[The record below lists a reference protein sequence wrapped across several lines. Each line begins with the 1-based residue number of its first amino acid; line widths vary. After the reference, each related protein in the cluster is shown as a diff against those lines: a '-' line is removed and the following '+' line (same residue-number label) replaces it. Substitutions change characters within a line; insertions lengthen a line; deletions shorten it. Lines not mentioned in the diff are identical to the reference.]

1 MFINVSMTQI
11 LAQFSAKQGTLLT
24 TRPLNLSDAEQVL
37 ALETA
42 AHSHPWNAAR
52 VNTAL
57 EKYQGIGLLDGE
69 KLVGFAF
76 VMSVVGEAEL
86 FDFVV
91 DPQCQGQGFG
101 YAFIEW
107 LVEYIGQDNA
117 RFFLEVRVS
126 NKPAIAVYE
135 NVGFCEVGVR
145 HNYYPAKKGRED
157 ALLMAIELC
166 F

>member
-1 MFINVSMTQI
+1 MSKI
-11 LAQFSAKQGTLLT
+11 LSQFDAKDGSVLLV
-24 TRPLNLSDAEQVL
+24 RPLTMADAEAVL
-37 ALETA
+37 AIESL

-52 VNTAL
+52 VQTAL
-57 EKYQGIGLLDGE
+57 EKYQGLGLLLADQ
-69 KLVGFAF
+69 LVGFAF

-91 DPQCQGQGFG
+91 DPKYQGKGFG

-107 LVEYIGQDNA
+107 LVDYVAQDNE

-135 NVGFCEVGVR
+135 NVGFCEVGIR
-145 HNYYPAKKGRED
+145 HNYYPAKNGRED
-157 ALLMAIELC
+157 ALLMAMEL
-166 F
+166 FS

>member
-1 MFINVSMTQI
+1 MSKI
-11 LAQFSAKQGTLLT
+11 LSQFDAKDGSVLLV
-24 TRPLNLSDAEQVL
+24 RPLTMADAEAVL
-37 ALETA
+37 TIESL

-52 VNTAL
+52 VQTAL
-57 EKYQGIGLLDGE
+57 EKYQGLGLLLADQ
-69 KLVGFAF
+69 LVGFAF

-91 DPQCQGQGFG
+91 DPKYQGKGFG

-107 LVEYIGQDNA
+107 LVDYVAQDNQ

-135 NVGFCEVGVR
+135 NVGFCEVGIR
-145 HNYYPAKKGRED
+145 HNYYPAKNGRED
-157 ALLMAIELC
+157 ALLMAMEL
-166 F
+166 FS

>member
-1 MFINVSMTQI
+1 MSKI
-11 LAQFSAKQGTLLT
+11 LSQFDAKDGSVLLV
-24 TRPLNLSDAEQVL
+24 RPLTMADAEAVL
-37 ALETA
+37 AIESL

-52 VNTAL
+52 VQTAL
-57 EKYQGIGLLDGE
+57 EKYQGLGLLLADQ
-69 KLVGFAF
+69 LVGFAF

-91 DPQCQGQGFG
+91 DPKYQGKGFG

-107 LVEYIGQDNA
+107 LVDYVAQDNQ

-135 NVGFCEVGVR
+135 NVGFCEVGIR
-145 HNYYPAKKGRED
+145 HNYYPAKNGRED
-157 ALLMAIELC
+157 ALLMAMEL
-166 F
+166 FS

>member
-1 MFINVSMTQI
+1 MTQI
-11 LAQFSAKQGTLLT
+11 LAEFTSKDATPLQTRRLT
-24 TRPLNLSDAEQVL
+24 QDDAAAVL
-37 ALETA
+37 AIESA

-57 EKYQGIGLLDGE
+57 EKYQGIGLLANSE
-69 KLVGFAF
+69 LVGFAF

-91 DPQCQGQGFG
+91 DPKCQGQGFG

-107 LVEYIGQDNA
+107 LVEFVGETNQ

-126 NKPAIAVYE
+126 NASAIAVYE

-145 HNYYPAKKGRED
+145 ANYYPAKKGRED

>member
-1 MFINVSMTQI
+1 MTNT
-11 LAQFSAKQGTLLT
+11 LAKFEAKDGSSLH
-24 TRPLNLSDAEQVL
+24 TRLLNLADADAVL
-37 ALETA
+37 AIESA

-52 VNTAL
+52 VQTAL
-57 EKYQGIGLLDGE
+57 EKYQGVGLLLNGE
-69 KLVGFAF
+69 LVGFAF

-91 DPQCQGQGFG
+91 DPKCQGRGFG

-107 LVEYIGQDNA
+107 LVDYVAQDNQ

-126 NKPAIAVYE
+126 NKAAIAVYE

-145 HNYYPAKKGRED
+145 ANYYPAKNGRED
-157 ALLMAIELC
+157 ALLMAMEL
-166 F
+166 FS